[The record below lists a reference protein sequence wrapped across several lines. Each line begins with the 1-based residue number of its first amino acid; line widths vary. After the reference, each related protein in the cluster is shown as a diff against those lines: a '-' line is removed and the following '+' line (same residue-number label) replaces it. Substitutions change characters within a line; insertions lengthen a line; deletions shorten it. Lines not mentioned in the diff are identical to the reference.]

1 MLFVINEV
9 RKDIFFQKKEKK
21 CIFFS
26 NKLKM
31 YQLLCFLVN
40 TSILEKWKKNI
51 SVNFE
56 KNMFFD

>member
-1 MLFVINEV
+1 MFFVQNEV
-9 RKDIFFQKKEKK
+9 RKDIFFSKKEEK

-40 TSILEKWKKNI
+40 TSISEK
-51 SVNFE
+51 
-56 KNMFFD
+56 